1 MTSAEHFKH
10 CVMCMYVLKDFQM
23 CCVLDT
29 CIFLLQ
35 EMNVVLFE
43 WLLFRKDICRWLD
56 LKEHFSMHDFT
67 ALELSQI
74 ASVPK
79 DADSH
84 HYPARDGLLFLS
96 HTAGNQQEIVKTR
109 SREKT

>member
-1 MTSAEHFKH
+1 
-10 CVMCMYVLKDFQM
+10 
-23 CCVLDT
+23 
-29 CIFLLQ
+29 
-35 EMNVVLFE
+35 
-43 WLLFRKDICRWLD
+43 
-56 LKEHFSMHDFT
+56 MHDFT